1 MTQSLKGKNAVVTG
15 GAMGIGRAAAE
26 VLAERGA
33 TVIALD
39 FNKAELEIV
48 NAEWKAKGLDI
59 TGLFCDVT
67 NGKSVEAA
75 FAQIEEKFPQLAI
88 LANVAGVV
96 RYGMIDELTE
106 ADWDFMLDTNL
117 KAMFLTCRASLKL
130 MRANG
135 GGSIINMASVQAMA
149 SQKTVA
155 PYAASK
161 GGVISFTRSIAL
173 DHASEGIRANCILP
187 GSVET
192 PMLRAAGEQ
201 FFPEDPGAAMSDWG
215 NSHPL
220 GFLIQP
226 RDIAN
231 LIAFLASDESRMIT
245 GTPVIADGGLL
256 TGLGLQ

>member
-1 MTQSLKGKNAVVTG
+1 MTQSLEGKNAVVTG

-26 VLAERGA
+26 LLAERGA
-33 TVIALD
+33 SVIALD
-39 FNKAELEIV
+39 FNQKTLDTV
-48 NAEWKAKGLDI
+48 GAEWKAKGLDI

-67 NGKSVEAA
+67 NAKSVVAA
-75 FAQIEEKFPQLAI
+75 FAQIEAKFPKLAI

-96 RYGMIDELTE
+96 RYGMIDELSE

-173 DHASEGIRANCILP
+173 DHAEESIRANCILP

-201 FFPEDPGAAMSDWG
+201 FFPEDPVKAMADWG
-215 NSHPL
+215 HSHPL

-245 GTPVIADGGLL
+245 GTPIIADGGLL
-256 TGLGLQ
+256 TGIGL